1 MKEAL
6 KWLKCTKKTGRL
18 RMIAMDWSFLFLTVQ
33 LEALFTNL
41 L

>member
-18 RMIAMDWSFLFLTVQ
+18 RMIAMDCLDDYKTCL
-33 LEALFTNL
+33 
-41 L
+41 